1 LTCVACIGYI
11 EGRSPGPPSLAFR
24 LLDAL
29 TWARAIVV
37 RQWRSYMPMD
47 SHEREVVVDVIDSV
61 RCLANQVLTLHLQ
74 IGAVRT
80 ILARKGTM
88 TEAELSATLAQ
99 LETIS
104 TADEILSN
112 DSVDE
117 TFDRL
122 LRRIERL
129 EVEEQ

>member
-1 LTCVACIGYI
+1 M
-11 EGRSPGPPSLAFR
+11 P
-24 LLDAL
+24 LDAN
-29 TWARAIVV
+29 
-37 RQWRSYMPMD
+37 
-47 SHEREVVVDVIDSV
+47 EREVVIDVIESV
-61 RCLANQVLTLHLQ
+61 RRLANQVLTLHLQ
-74 IGAVRT
+74 LGAVRT

-88 TEAELSATLAQ
+88 SETELSATLAQ

-122 LRRIERL
+122 LRR
-129 EVEEQ
+129 VEAE